1 MISTCS
7 IPAIRILIEP
17 CAARSIPDPTL
28 PYARFIRV
36 HRHGERALTEPP
48 RPLRVAL
55 IQRETTMTDP
65 RPDSKSV
72 ENENLRPDADGEPP
86 RPATEPKGSEGS
98 SNSGETETDPATGE
112 QN

>member
-7 IPAIRILIEP
+7 IPAIRVLIEP
-17 CAARSIPDPTL
+17 RAARSIPDGTL
-28 PYARFIRV
+28 PHARFIRV
-36 HRHGERALTEPP
+36 HRHGERTLTEPL
-48 RPLRVAL
+48 RFLRVL
-55 IQRETTMTDP
+55 SGQRETTMTDP
-65 RPDSKSV
+65 RPNSKSV
-72 ENENLRPDADGEPP
+72 ENENLRPDQDGEPP